1 MRRLLTVAF
10 AGLVLAAC
18 STASAETATAMPHAS
33 AAAAVPDA
41 PLLTSEGGVLRPVEN
56 GGRLP
61 MRAGYA
67 TVRLTPGPQ
76 SMDPQ
81 IDVTLFDNS
90 GLPVTADVFAE
101 YESLDMDHGV
111 EKIQARA
118 VDGGYRMRLSFSM
131 QGMWRVVVHVARG
144 ASEERLTLVLPWVGL

>member
-1 MRRLLTVAF
+1 MPQ
-10 AGLVLAAC
+10 
-18 STASAETATAMPHAS
+18 AS
-33 AAAAVPDA
+33 AAAVPDA
-41 PLLTSEGGVLRPVEN
+41 PLLTNEGGVLRPIEN

-61 MRAGYA
+61 MRSGYA

-81 IDVTLFDNS
+81 IDLVVFDSS
-90 GLPVTADVFAE
+90 GQPLTADVTAE

-118 VDGGYRMRLSFSM
+118 VDGCYRMRLSFSM
-131 QGMWRVVVHVARG
+131 QGMWRVIIHVARG
-144 ASEERLTLVLPWVGL
+144 GADEKLTLVLPWVGL